1 MSVLSVIAALA
12 LLLVAAFT
20 QWQLP
25 RFTRGRRGVMLA
37 RSVLIAVGA
46 AFGALLARQAGA
58 GPETTAGGGA
68 AAILAFLHG
77 FGLVHLPAAVVLV
90 LKRARGERPS

>member
-37 RSVLIAVGA
+37 RSVLIAVGV
-46 AFGALLARQAGA
+46 AFGALLARLAGT
-58 GPETTAGGGA
+58 GLETAAGGGA
-68 AAILAFLHG
+68 AAILSFLHG
-77 FGLVHLPAAVVLV
+77 FGLVHLPAAVVLL